1 MPQKP
6 PKKDRLTMAEVA
18 RSLDVHVSTIWR
30 WASPGG
36 VGGRRLP
43 TIKIG
48 GRKLVLR
55 DDLESFLAELNADQ
69 SEPAKATVSADRQRQ
84 IAAAEA
90 RLQAA
95 GIL

>member
-1 MPQKP
+1 MQRKLARD
-6 PKKDRLTMAEVA
+6 DRLTIAEVA
-18 RSLDVHVSTIWR
+18 RHLDVHVSTVWR
-30 WASPGG
+30 WASPRG
-36 VGGRRLP
+36 VGGTRLR

-55 DDLESFLAELNADQ
+55 EDLESFLAELNAD
-69 SEPAKATVSADRQRQ
+69 SNPPKETEPSPARQRE